1 MDGRL
6 LLKGVR
12 NNLLSVVL
20 VMSLVPYRDIFSL
33 IWYLNSIF
41 VEHCDVNRENNFH
54 QTPLIIAVIMDDFQ
68 MVKALVKAGN

>member
-20 VMSLVPYRDIFSL
+20 VMLFVFYRDIFSL
-33 IWYLNSIF
+33 IWYLNFIF
-41 VEHCDVNRENNFH
+41 VEYCDVNRENNFY
-54 QTPLIIAVIMDDFQ
+54 
-68 MVKALVKAGN
+68 